1 MFTTALVALDL
12 SPAEGPMLDCLG
24 DLRAMGVSRII
35 LTHVI
40 RVGYAQGAGYGKE
53 EEYVAWLEGRAGPL
67 REAGMSVEIDIR
79 AAGEPAREILQAAS
93 DHRADL
99 IVIGSR
105 GQNMVSGLFLGSTA
119 REVIRLTRLPLRLEW
134 LEATA
139 EGTAAHCER
148 VCHGGL
154 KRLMLATDFSPHASA
169 AEAAAAQLSVQ
180 LAPHAGTVDLVHVLT
195 NEDSVRYPRWP
206 IMARAALQAIGQEV
220 EAAGGEAEM
229 HLPTGE
235 PSVEIARI
243 AEEQDVSLI
252 VTGKH
257 GQNWVQ
263 SMVIGSTAAALCEI
277 ARRPVLMVPLNKS
290 ET

>member
-24 DLRAMGVSRII
+24 ELKDMGVARVV

-40 RVGYAQGAGYGKE
+40 RVSYVQGAAYGNE
-53 EEYVAWLEGRAGPL
+53 AEYAAWLERLAVPL
-67 REAGMSVEIDIR
+67 RQAGFDVGIDVR
-79 AAGEPAREILQAAS
+79 DAGDVAREIIKAAA

-99 IVIGSR
+99 IMIGAR
-105 GQNMVSGLFLGSTA
+105 GQNMLRGLFLGSTA
-119 REVIRLTRLPLRLEW
+119 REVIRLTRLPVRLEW
-134 LEATA
+134 IEATQ

-148 VCHGGL
+148 VRHGGL
-154 KRLMLATDFSPHASA
+154 KRLMLATDFSPHAAA
-169 AEAAAAQLSVQ
+169 AEATSAQL
-180 LAPHAGTVDLVHVLT
+180 AAHAGAVDLVHVVT
-195 NEDSVRYPRWP
+195 EADRARFTRWP
-206 IMARAALQAIGQEV
+206 VMARAALGSIGHEV
-220 EAAGGEAEM
+220 EAAGGKAEL
-229 HLPTGE
+229 HLPTGK
-235 PSVEIARI
+235 PSEEIARI
-243 AEEQDVSLI
+243 AAERDVSLI

-277 ARRPVLMVPLNKS
+277 ARRPVLMVPLNES

>member
-12 SPAEGPMLDCLG
+12 SPAEGPMLECLG
-24 DLRAMGVSRII
+24 DLRAMGVSSII

-79 AAGEPAREILQAAS
+79 ASGEPAREILQAAS

-119 REVIRLTRLPLRLEW
+119 REVIRLTRLPVRLEW
-134 LEATA
+134 LEATE
-139 EGTAAHCER
+139 EGTAARCER